1 MKITGNSIID
11 ALIRIVCVGLIFWL
25 LKFLLDYLALP
36 QPFNKIANVILII
49 GAVLYLINELRNI
62 SSSSGGKES

>member
-1 MKITGNSIID
+1 MKITGNNIID

-25 LKFLLDYLALP
+25 LKFLLDYLGLP

-49 GAVLYLINELRNI
+49 GAVLYLINELRTI